1 MKGLIHMEA
10 VAPNIPPPSRAELLG
25 VADALDH
32 VARDIPA
39 GTLNPLLATP
49 NDPRYRTLPE
59 ELQRGAELLRT
70 VRPDAWLSP
79 IGAGPLT
86 ERLFKALQL
95 WNDLPALQAPDV
107 NYIVPPRQLAE
118 YLVQR
123 CLRLEA
129 NPNEE
134 IEALRGVLERFTAED
149 VYPAFLREVAKN
161 YLARTAP

>member
-1 MKGLIHMEA
+1 MNMEA
-10 VAPNIPPPSRAELLG
+10 VAKDIPPPSRAELDGL
-25 VADALDH
+25 AHILDQL
-32 VARDIPA
+32 AP
-39 GTLNPLLATP
+39 TTSTPLA
-49 NDPRYRTLPE
+49 
-59 ELQRGAELLRT
+59 LQRAAELLRT
-70 VRPDAWLSP
+70 VRTDAWLSP

-95 WNDLPALQAPDV
+95 WNDLPALQTPDV